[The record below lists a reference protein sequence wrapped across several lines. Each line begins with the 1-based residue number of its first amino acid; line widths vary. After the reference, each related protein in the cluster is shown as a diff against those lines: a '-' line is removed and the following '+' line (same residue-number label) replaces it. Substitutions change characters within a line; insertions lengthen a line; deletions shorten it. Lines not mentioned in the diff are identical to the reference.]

1 MSGFPNRARDGYEPE
16 TDKILAAEL
25 DMAGIT
31 HNPQEESCV
40 RLITKGHE
48 VETGVMGFWNGWKFE
63 RAWYY
68 WVCTGP
74 GIPLKEAELLHAK
87 FGKDVRVDGDCSCP
101 SPRERFKGLACGS
114 YHVDSQAGLNAL
126 AATIKGLVEQALY
139 PDYAFLGKEGDV
151 AIRKIGGGCYYRDA
165 GDWMVRTHIVDGKL
179 LVNMPPESDMARFNG
194 LEIVGCSELEWK
206 ASNGNKR
213 AKDELA
219 GIVPV
224 MITIDDLAAMPEGTQ
239 KTPGT
244 RLWYGVHSSHCC
256 VEHGCKYGD
265 ADCPVEN
272 GKIAGIKCERC
283 EAEHVPY

>member
-1 MSGFPNRARDGYEPE
+1 MGHFPNRARHEYDPE

-25 DMAGIT
+25 DAAGIT
-31 HNPQEESCV
+31 HKPEEESTI
-40 RLITKGHE
+40 RLITKRSE
-48 VETGVMGFWNGWKFE
+48 VETGIMGFWNGWKFE
-63 RAWYY
+63 RAWTY

-87 FGKDVRVDGDCSCP
+87 FGKVVRVDGHCGCP
-101 SPRERFKGLACGS
+101 SPREWFHGLGCGH
-114 YHVDSQAGLNAL
+114 YHVDTQEGLNAL
-126 AATIKGLVEQALY
+126 AATIKGIVESALY
-139 PDYAFLGKEGDV
+139 PKYAYIGKDKTV
-151 AIRKIGGGCYYRDA
+151 ALHNIGGGCYYRDA
-165 GDWMVRTHIVDGKL
+165 GAWMVRTHIVDGKL
-179 LVNMPPESDMARFNG
+179 VVNEPKHPHLAHVNG
-194 LEIVGCSELEWK
+194 QEIVGCSELEWK
-206 ASNGNKR
+206 ASNGNQR

-224 MITIDDLAAMPEGTQ
+224 MITKEDLALMPEGDQ

-265 ADCPVEN
+265 HDCPVEH
-272 GKIAGIKCERC
+272 GKIAGIKCEMC